1 MTKKKEYITLRQI
14 LLNLYV
20 GKKNTPQSLV
30 AKGHAQGEGKR
41 MSIT

>member
-1 MTKKKEYITLRQI
+1 MTKKGIYHFTTNTAKF
-14 LLNLYV
+14 LYS
-20 GKKNTPQSLV
+20 KKNTPQSLV